1 MPFLTALEKAWRK
14 LSGRNPM
21 IVGLSKMTS
30 TGGGGGGMVS
40 NSSIPTAPKSISSR
54 PSFEIPNTTSMR
66 LARKNK
72 ILNGVESIGWMG

>member
-30 TGGGGGGMVS
+30 TGGGGGGRVS
-40 NSSIPTAPKSISSR
+40 NSSIPTAPKSISSS
-54 PSFEIPNTTSMR
+54 PSFEIPNTTNIR
-66 LARKNK
+66 QARKSK
-72 ILNGVESIGWMG
+72 ILKGLESIGWMS